1 MPLSTDSTHLCVG
14 RLQISP
20 FPLPPF
26 SLHKSTSA
34 ARMWKL
40 GVPRTYLRAQMR
52 PSLTRYQNLRTT
64 HRSLHASRLTL
75 SFPSLPIQY
84 FALHLPPTPFFL
96 SRAFVTSRARKKAKI
111 CVLTRAP
118 MQCLAHIV
126 SSATLGV
133 QTPTRLPS
141 SMPSS
146 PLSRLAR
153 LRSSCTR
160 SLLRRVAIVSK
171 SPPTFGACWSPL
183 CRHKR
188 VLSSSLDRL

>member
-52 PSLTRYQNLRTT
+52 LSLTRYQNLRTT

-84 FALHLPPTPFFL
+84 FALHLPTTPFFL

-111 CVLTRAP
+111 FVLTRVP

-133 QTPTRLPS
+133 QTPTRFPS
-141 SMPSS
+141 STPSS
-146 PLSRLAR
+146 PLFRLAR

-160 SLLRRVAIVSK
+160 PLLRRAATVSK
-171 SPPTFGACWSPL
+171 SPPTFGAYWSPL
-183 CRHKR
+183 GRHKR